1 MIAHKFLSRGA
12 VGLYSGFRWPT
23 PEGGEPGAWVMVT
36 GPLVAGS
43 NGVHACDTGALA
55 DWLDDELWLVELD
68 DDQCLRADGL
78 LVARRGRLLRRL
90 EEWNEQTAEE
100 FARACVLSAR
110 DYACALLEDAGATEM
125 AEAIRRS
132 HDWDELQKLAAST
145 GLDEDGESLVLLA
158 DSVELARGGRP
169 ERYGSHPGIETRPSA
184 AALAA
189 NLGFVAAH
197 AAGTLEVARAGDPS
211 VYETGH
217 GEERARQRQWLAE
230 RLPPA
235 EEAGTHAERSP
246 ERTS

>member
-1 MIAHKFLSRGA
+1 VIAHKFLSRGA

-23 PEGGEPGAWVMVT
+23 PEGGEPGSWVMVT

-43 NGVHACDTGALA
+43 NGVHACDAGALA
-55 DWLDDELWLVELD
+55 DWLDDELWLVEL

-90 EEWNEQTAEE
+90 EEWNERTAEE
-100 FARACVLSAR
+100 FAHACVLSAR
-110 DYACALLEDAGATEM
+110 EYACAMLEEAGATEE

-132 HDWDELQKLAAST
+132 HDLDELQKLAASSSI
-145 GLDEDGESLVLLA
+145 DVDSESLVLLA

-169 ERYGSHPGIETRPSA
+169 ERYGSHPAIETRPSA

-197 AAGTLEVARAGDPS
+197 AAGTLEVARTGDPS
-211 VYETGH
+211 VYETAH
-217 GEERARQRQWLAE
+217 GDERARQGRWLAE

-235 EEAGTHAERSP
+235 KEARTQAERSP